1 MIWAMPERKRLFSL
15 MSSLISIQFHAKIFD
30 TSFCRSNTSPFSRFA
45 TMYLDS
51 NAETCLVRNVGM
63 SLASNVKTFQDNN
76 ARTSPDSSAAT
87 FPSRNAQT
95 FLARNVAT
103 FPANSAS
110 RCLNR
115 CALPANQ
122 TTDDMFNNNKQ
133 QVPDFHTTETHDLTP
148 IPMYLCIQ
156 LFDIYGILVNLEAL
170 EEINST
176 IKCGVSLCRGFPAA
190 PVSHGSHL

>member
-1 MIWAMPERKRLFSL
+1 
-15 MSSLISIQFHAKIFD
+15 
-30 TSFCRSNTSPFSRFA
+30 
-45 TMYLDS
+45 MYLES

-63 SLASNVKTFQDNN
+63 SLASSVRTFQDNN

-115 CALPANQ
+115 CAAPANQ
-122 TTDDMFNNNKQ
+122 TTDDMFNNKQ
-133 QVPDFHTTETHDLTP
+133 HVPDIHTTETYDLTP

-156 LFDIYGILVNLEAL
+156 LFDIYGILVNMKAL

-176 IKCGVSLCRGFPAA
+176 IKCGVSLCQGFPAA
-190 PVSHGSHL
+190 PVSHGSQL